1 MHNRVIKHLK
11 AVHVMAKSNFSS
23 WFHSSRTTIMLLFV
37 AAFCFVVANNHNQS
51 LKELNYELHFGES
64 VFLLLSNGCSITTTS
79 ILFLIAISELPK
91 RIGYQYSL
99 LIRASRVKWLESQ
112 IIYCFWMV
120 LGMLALTV
128 VCTLVFV
135 APSVTPGSD
144 WSETMRTATKTIQEN
159 GAAVPIFIRSTFTPL
174 TACLLAMIPM
184 FFFWI
189 TMIFIVLLFGLC
201 RLPLVGLMTYAI
213 MLVADVVF
221 MVESIS
227 NFPMPIYYATLD
239 NILANAK
246 GLELQRIY
254 EVLLGYC
261 IVIVVLLICMFVSVH
276 KADLYFQA
284 EE

>member
-1 MHNRVIKHLK
+1 
-11 AVHVMAKSNFSS
+11 
-23 WFHSSRTTIMLLFV
+23 
-37 AAFCFVVANNHNQS
+37 
-51 LKELNYELHFGES
+51 
-64 VFLLLSNGCSITTTS
+64 
-79 ILFLIAISELPK
+79 
-91 RIGYQYSL
+91 
-99 LIRASRVKWLESQ
+99 
-112 IIYCFWMV
+112 
-120 LGMLALTV
+120 
-128 VCTLVFV
+128 
-135 APSVTPGSD
+135 
-144 WSETMRTATKTIQEN
+144 
-159 GAAVPIFIRSTFTPL
+159 
-174 TACLLAMIPM
+174 
-184 FFFWI
+184 
-189 TMIFIVLLFGLC
+189 MIFIVLLFGLC